1 MSQNTPD
8 GCVRRSPNR
17 GDRLALTTSRTAA
30 GAAAIAAVLWSQGLY
45 ADHNRAA
52 QFNIGPRSLYGS
64 RSTTNYNEIPLVMR
78 DAIQSLV
85 NGTRLIAV
93 GPRIIG
99 GQPAPTGAYPWIASI
114 QVRRAPVRAGHFCG
128 GAFIAPQWVIT
139 AAHCVYRDAADKIR
153 VLGGTNTLDSGGA
166 LYDVDRIV
174 THEKWDSDVHDYD
187 VSLLHVTKRY
197 TGRPVRLI
205 TAQEADRL
213 AAPGTLAI
221 ATGWGLTAE
230 GAQVSNVLR
239 HVTVQ
244 LVSNKVCNGLGSY
257 SGAITDHMLCAGFP
271 EGGKDSCQGD
281 SGGPLVMP
289 DARGGHMQVGVVS
302 FGEGCG
308 RPNKFGVYA
317 RVAALERWVA
327 GKIGSTG
334 GAVASTGPF
343 PFLHSGSRG
352 DAPPPVR
359 QDAPDAGRDGASG
372 GHRHDSAG
380 VGRTLSPADNRE
392 HRPTTRHSGE
402 PHNGNDRPTGSG
414 RETSAGYGDRPS
426 PAGRHAAI
434 FQADGSNSSSGG
446 GAGPTDLGH
455 AHSPAGNR
463 TGSIQGDRAVPSSG
477 NGAGSTDPGHAPPP
491 DSKRADPIQ
500 DDRADSPAD
509 GGAMRSDIGRDD
521 GATDSRAV
529 SSPVG
534 TQDRPDGGRVVS
546 VTVTRRISQTPDSA
560 TDRQSCGPA
569 MPLQRLQ
576 APRPN
581 RRVDSPLN
589 RGPFFPPPF
598 RVGPLFK
605 LEDGR

>member
-1 MSQNTPD
+1 
-8 GCVRRSPNR
+8 
-17 GDRLALTTSRTAA
+17 
-30 GAAAIAAVLWSQGLY
+30 VLWSQGLY

-213 AAPGTLAI
+213 AAPGTLAV

-477 NGAGSTDPGHAPPP
+477 NGAGSTDRQQAGGSHPGRPRGFARRRRRDAKRHRPRRWGNGQPRGLFPGRHPGPARRRPRRVRHRHAPDLADPGQRDRPAKLRSGHAAPEAP
-491 DSKRADPIQ
+491 
-500 DDRADSPAD
+500 
-509 GGAMRSDIGRDD
+509 
-521 GATDSRAV
+521 GATTKPAGGFTAEPRAV
-529 SSPVG
+529 FSAAVPGRAVVQTGGWAMSAPG
-534 TQDRPDGGRVVS
+534 PRNRPE
-546 VTVTRRISQTPDSA
+546 TRRGHQNRWITPDEP
-560 TDRQSCGPA
+560 GLP
-569 MPLQRLQ
+569 
-576 APRPN
+576 
-581 RRVDSPLN
+581 
-589 RGPFFPPPF
+589 
-598 RVGPLFK
+598 
-605 LEDGR
+605 